1 MAGVSGLWRRFA
13 WQVCALLVCAPVL
26 SAPVL
31 LAAASLVLAT
41 PAAAQIG
48 SARYASIIMEA
59 GTGEVQSAV
68 AADELRHPA
77 SLTKMMTLYMV
88 FEALRDRRI
97 SLGQLVPVSPHAA
110 AQMPTKLGLVPGTK
124 ITVEEAILALVTKS
138 ANDAAAALGEMLGRE
153 EARFA
158 QTMTMRARALG
169 MSRTTFR
176 NASGLPHPEQLTT
189 ARDMAMLAR
198 RLVLDFPEEYRYFA
212 APSFRFHGRVIFNH
226 DHLLERY
233 PGADGLKT
241 GYVEAS
247 GYNLVSSAVRGNV
260 RLVGVVLGAANG
272 GERDLHMMALL
283 DRGYERL
290 GVPGVPRGGARLN
303 AGLAP
308 PLLAPPV
315 VAPPGLGMPLGL
327 TPPGR
332 VPVKWAVQVG
342 AFASQAAARQA
353 AVAARRIVAMGEVA
367 VEAVSS
373 KRHVSWRAQ
382 LAGFSQ
388 AEANA
393 ACGQLLRHR
402 VACVAQRPPARQLA
416 SQ

>member
-1 MAGVSGLWRRFA
+1 MAGVKGGWRRFA
-13 WQVCALLVCAPVL
+13 WQVCAPLLVV
-26 SAPVL
+26 
-31 LAAASLVLAT
+31 AASLVLAT
-41 PAAAQIG
+41 PASAQIG
-48 SARYASIIMEA
+48 SARYASIVMEA

-68 AADELRHPA
+68 AADELRYPA

-176 NASGLPHPEQLTT
+176 NASGLPNPEQLTT
-189 ARDMAMLAR
+189 ARDMAVLAR
-198 RLVLDFPEEYRYFA
+198 RLVQDFPEEYRYFA

-241 GYVEAS
+241 GYIEAS

-260 RLVGVVLGAANG
+260 RLIGVVLGAANG

-290 GVPGVPRGGARLN
+290 GVPSVPRGSARMT

-308 PLLAPPV
+308 PAP
-315 VAPPGLGMPLGL
+315 AMPLAI

-332 VPVKWAVQVG
+332 GPVKWAVQVG
-342 AFASQAAARQA
+342 AYATETAARQA

-367 VEAVSS
+367 VEAVNS

-393 ACGQLLRHR
+393 ACGQLLRRH

-416 SQ
+416 SG